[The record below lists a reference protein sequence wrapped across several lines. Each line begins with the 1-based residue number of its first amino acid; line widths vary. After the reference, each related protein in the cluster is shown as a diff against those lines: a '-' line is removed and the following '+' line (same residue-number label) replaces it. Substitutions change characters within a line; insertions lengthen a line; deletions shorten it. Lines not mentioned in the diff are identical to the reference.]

1 MEKYKN
7 LIVIMLIVCYSQ
19 LYAQSKDSLNL
30 KYKLSK
36 NLKLDFLYND
46 FTLNFKRIDFSKNNI
61 SFSEYNPTT
70 GLNDNY
76 SLINDEHVY
85 TNSSFLFQN
94 NIRGPKI
101 DSFNPYGASNIQT
114 SLVLGTFNK
123 LLDKIQK

>member
-1 MEKYKN
+1 
-7 LIVIMLIVCYSQ
+7 MLIVSSTS
-19 LYAQSKDSLNL
+19 LYAQSTNPLNIQ
-30 KYKLSK
+30 YDLS
-36 NLKLDFLYND
+36 NNFKLDFLFKNFALD
-46 FTLNFKRIDFSKNNI
+46 FKRIDFSKNNI

>member
-19 LYAQSKDSLNL
+19 LYAQSKDSL
-30 KYKLSK
+30 